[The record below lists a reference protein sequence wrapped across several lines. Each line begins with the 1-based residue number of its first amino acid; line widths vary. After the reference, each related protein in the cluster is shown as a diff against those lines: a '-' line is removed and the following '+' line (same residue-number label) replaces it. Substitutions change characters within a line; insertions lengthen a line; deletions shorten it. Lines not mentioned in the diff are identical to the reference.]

1 MPILDTGNI
10 YRYAQLVKDIN
21 LIMMVHALKPDVMKA
36 NDLCEMMVVI
46 AHIYRYVVCQ
56 LSKSQKIK

>member
-1 MPILDTGNI
+1 MYT
-10 YRYAQLVKDIN
+10 
-21 LIMMVHALKPDVMKA
+21 LKLDVMKV

-56 LSKSQKIK
+56 LSKSHNLSEWLIADPDWSEGKMTKVEFG

>member
-1 MPILDTGNI
+1 MYT
-10 YRYAQLVKDIN
+10 
-21 LIMMVHALKPDVMKA
+21 LKLDVMKV

>member
-1 MPILDTGNI
+1 M
-10 YRYAQLVKDIN
+10 
-21 LIMMVHALKPDVMKA
+21 HALKLDVMKV

-56 LSKSQKIK
+56 LSKSQKLSERLIADPDWSEGKK